1 MLDSN
6 TIANITHDLGKGGAR
21 AVLDKTVISRWLE
34 QYNTDPAAMD
44 EAVERF
50 TGKQRACWTWP
61 VFARDSRLT
70 FSVASAAGSC
80 VATYALGIGDRHNDN
95 VMCKENGNFF
105 HIDFGHFLG
114 NYKSKFGVKREKAP
128 FIFTPAMAHVLG
140 GTDTAE
146 YSSFEAQCCE
156 VGLQP
161 LATVPVG
168 RINHA
173 ASVCRLTIF
182 CVPSR
187 ASS

>member
-1 MLDSN
+1 M
-6 TIANITHDLGKGGAR
+6 
-21 AVLDKTVISRWLE
+21 
-34 QYNTDPAAMD
+34 
-44 EAVERF
+44 
-50 TGKQRACWTWP
+50 
-61 VFARDSRLT
+61 
-70 FSVASAAGSC
+70 
-80 VATYALGIGDRHNDN
+80 ATYALGIGDRHNDN

-161 LATVPVG
+161 LATVPVECCTDS
-168 RINHA
+168 A
-173 ASVCRLTIF
+173 LVCRLTTF
-182 CVPSR
+182 CAPSR

>member
-50 TGKQRACWTWP
+50 TGKQRACWVLR
-61 VFARDSRLT
+61 VFVRGSRLA
-70 FSVASAAGSC
+70 FSACAASAAGSC

-156 VGLQP
+156 VGLFSHWQQY
-161 LATVPVG
+161 LWLL
-168 RINHA
+168 H
-173 ASVCRLTIF
+173 
-182 CVPSR
+182 
-187 ASS
+187 

>member
-1 MLDSN
+1 M
-6 TIANITHDLGKGGAR
+6 
-21 AVLDKTVISRWLE
+21 
-34 QYNTDPAAMD
+34 
-44 EAVERF
+44 
-50 TGKQRACWTWP
+50 
-61 VFARDSRLT
+61 
-70 FSVASAAGSC
+70 
-80 VATYALGIGDRHNDN
+80 ATYALGIGDRHNDN

-161 LATVPVG
+161 LATVPVVV
-168 RINHA
+168 A
-173 ASVCRLTIF
+173 LTVRWF
-182 CVPSR
+182 AGLQHSARRVGLLHDALPADALHR
-187 ASS
+187 Q